1 MVWPLRKRAQQFL
14 KILKAGLLYVPEIL
28 LVTVHPKKLSKVL
41 KRWLHAQVHRGIINS
56 GQKAEQHKYSLQ
68 KNT

>member
-1 MVWPLRKRAQQFL
+1 
-14 KILKAGLLYVPEIL
+14 
-28 LVTVHPKKLSKVL
+28 VTVHPKKLSKVL